1 MPNIYSLFDFTESLQ
16 RANIPAEHI
25 EVVIGAHG
33 TDEDGW
39 EGGFVMKMRGGGYAY
54 LAGWCDIFG
63 WGSQDGADII
73 HADTL
78 PELGLSPDLKLQP
91 YPIDLNNWIKDAERK
106 GAYD

>member
-1 MPNIYSLFDFTESLQ
+1 MPNIYSLYDFTESLDRQ
-16 RANIPAEHI
+16 GIKADQV

-33 TDEDGW
+33 TDEGGW
-39 EGGFVMKMRGGGYAY
+39 EGGFVMKMRDGGYAY
-54 LAGWCDIFG
+54 LSGWCDYTG
-63 WGSQDGADII
+63 WGCQDGAEIRY
-73 HADTL
+73 ADTL